1 MLRTFKIPL
10 DEKIEDKV
18 IGGIMTWKQFLV
30 SVVPALV
37 GFGLFSE
44 LRFPIWLAAI
54 LEIFILATGAA
65 FAFFKI
71 NGDELDVFLKK
82 LYKFYTGKRTIL
94 YRSDD

>member
-1 MLRTFKIPL
+1 MRTFKIPL
-10 DEKIEDKV
+10 DEKVEDKV

-30 SVVPALV
+30 SVVPVLV

-44 LRFPIWLAAI
+44 FRFPVWLAAI
-54 LEIFILATGAA
+54 LEIFILATGAT
-65 FAFFKI
+65 FAFLKI
-71 NGDELDVFLKK
+71 NGDELDVFLRK

>member
-1 MLRTFKIPL
+1 MRTFKIPL

-30 SVVPALV
+30 FVVPALI

-54 LEIFILATGAA
+54 LEIFILVIGSA
-65 FAFFKI
+65 FAFLKI